1 MNDFGRMLI
10 IFGGV
15 ILVIGIIMVVAG
27 RMNLPIGKLPG
38 DITWRSKSGN
48 SVVYFPIVTSI
59 LLSVLLSLVLW
70 IISSFRR

>member
-15 ILVIGIIMVVAG
+15 ILLIGIIMVVAG